1 MIAALGRLLVVGV
14 AALGLAGCFQPLHG
28 GALSHSAATL
38 AQIEVAPING
48 HLGHQ
53 LKSELD
59 FLLSNGS
66 PPDQPAYRL
75 TVRPSIQTSSVIVDA
90 AGGRPQTLT
99 YTATASFQLVS
110 VKDGASVSVGSVS
123 SVLSIDRTQQRFA
136 TVRALRDADIRAA
149 RVLADQ
155 IRARLVPGL
164 FGPRV

>member
-1 MIAALGRLLVVGV
+1 MIAALTKVLIVGV

-38 AQIEVAPING
+38 AQIEVAPIAG

-66 PPDQPAYRL
+66 PPDQPVFRL
-75 TVRPSIQTSSVIVDA
+75 TVRPTVATSAVIVDG

-99 YTATASFQLVS
+99 YNATASFQLIS
-110 VKDGASVSVGSVS
+110 VKDGSSVSVGTVS

-164 FGPRV
+164 FGPKT